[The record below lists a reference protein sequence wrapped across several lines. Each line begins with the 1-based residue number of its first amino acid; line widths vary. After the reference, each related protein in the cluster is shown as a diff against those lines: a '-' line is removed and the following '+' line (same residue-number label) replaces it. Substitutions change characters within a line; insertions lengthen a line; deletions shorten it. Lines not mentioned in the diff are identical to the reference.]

1 MLEDATVIRDE
12 EGTRKTF
19 YFIVPTMRDHPKLA
33 PRLRYVTI
41 RLVCT
46 WPGDGILLWPV
57 PARADFA
64 AWRSEQAAATPAET
78 KWTQLVW
85 NPERADFDVETAENI
100 DREPTWPKESF
111 EQLLKLG
118 YADHIVD
125 NEDHYYVRRLR
136 GVID

>member
-1 MLEDATVIRDE
+1 MGFCCGRCRRERTSQRGARS
-12 EGTRKTF
+12 R
-19 YFIVPTMRDHPKLA
+19 
-33 PRLRYVTI
+33 PRQR
-41 RLVCT
+41 RQR
-46 WPGDGILLWPV
+46 PNG
-57 PARADFA
+57 
-64 AWRSEQAAATPAET
+64 RS
-78 KWTQLVW
+78 WW